1 MPTFPRRRRPADE
14 EVDDQDD
21 RPTQRRRRAGDEDS
35 EGASGEANGVEGDG
49 SIESQLIKKLV
60 RYALACE
67 YSRTPIRRE
76 GIRDKVLGAHGRSF
90 RNVFE
95 GAQKQLRAVFG
106 MEMVELPV
114 RDKTTL
120 SVEEQRRAAKSQ
132 SKGTT
137 SSNTYIL
144 VTTLPEDYR
153 TAAIVAPS
161 KVPTAEKEAAYVG
174 LYSMIVTIIQLN
186 RGELSDPKLKR
197 YLQRL
202 NAETNTPVEKTD
214 LLLQRLIRQNYI
226 VKTVERN
233 PQNDDDAITWRVGPR
248 AKQELTDESMASI
261 VRDVYGEAYDQEL
274 EAKLQASFKIRE
286 RKPVNGIIEREQGE
300 DVDADADVDEDEEGA
315 EQED

>member
-1 MPTFPRRRRPADE
+1 MPTL
-14 EVDDQDD
+14 
-21 RPTQRRRRAGDEDS
+21 QRRRRTAYEEDDDDDDRPAQRQRMAGDGDS
-35 EGASGEANGVEGDG
+35 DGASEQGSGNEGDG
-49 SIESQLIKKLV
+49 SIETQLIKKLV

-67 YSRTPIRRE
+67 YSRAPIRRD

-90 RNVFE
+90 RRIFD

-132 SKGTT
+132 SKGSA

-144 VTTLPEDYR
+144 VTTLPEAYR

-161 KVPTAEKEAAYVG
+161 RVPTAEDEAAFVG

-202 NAETNTPVEKTD
+202 NADTNTPIEKTD
-214 LLLQRLIRQNYI
+214 QLLQRLIRQNYI

-233 PQNDDDAITWRVGPR
+233 LQNEDDAITWRIGPR
-248 AKQELTDESMASI
+248 ARQELTDEAMASI
-261 VRDVYGEAYDQEL
+261 VRDVYGDAYDEEL
-274 EAKLQASFKIRE
+274 EAKLQTSFKIQQPR
-286 RKPVNGIIEREQGE
+286 PVNGAGAREQGQDSDAE
-300 DVDADADVDEDEEGA
+300 D
-315 EQED
+315 

>member
-1 MPTFPRRRRPADE
+1 MPTLPRRRRPADE

-35 EGASGEANGVEGDG
+35 EGASEEAGGAEGDG
-49 SIESQLIKKLV
+49 SIETQLIKKLV
-60 RYALACE
+60 RIAMK
-67 YSRTPIRRE
+67 RRA
-76 GIRDKVLGAHGRSF
+76 DTDVLVLGAHGRSF
-90 RNVFE
+90 RHVFD

-120 SVEEQRRAAKSQ
+120 SVEEQRKAAKSQ
-132 SKGTT
+132 SKGSS

-161 KVPTAEKEAAYVG
+161 RIPTAEKEAAYVG

-233 PQNDDDAITWRVGPR
+233 AQGDDDAITWRVGPR
-248 AKQELTDESMASI
+248 AKQELTDEAMASI

-274 EAKLQASFKIRE
+274 EAKLQASLKIRE
-286 RKPVNGIIEREQGE
+286 RKPVNGIIEADQGE
-300 DVDADADVDEDEEGA
+300 AVDADADADENEDDAEE
-315 EQED
+315 ED